1 MQMSGKWPDAI
12 FIPVGGGGLIAGIA
26 AYVKQIAPNVSIIGV
41 EESGAN
47 LLQASLEA
55 KGRIRFTN
63 VNCFTNDV
71 AMKELG
77 QENFRIC
84 ANFVDEVITVTTDEI
99 CSAIRDVF
107 GDTRS
112 LMEPLGAV

>member
-1 MQMSGKWPDAI
+1 MSGKWPDAI
-12 FIPVGGGGLIAGIA
+12 FVPVGGGGLIAGIA
-26 AYVKQIAPNVSIIGV
+26 AYVKRIAPNVSIIGV

-47 LLQASLEA
+47 LLQESCKA
-55 KGRIRFTN
+55 KKRVRFTN

-71 AMKELG
+71 AMKQIG

-84 ANFVDEVITVTTDEI
+84 TDLVDKVITVSTDEI

-107 GDTRS
+107 EDTRS
-112 LMEPLGAV
+112 LMEPLGTL